1 VEVVEGDLCAERARE
16 ELKKLANLGLL
27 GIITLFLLLERSVGW
42 VPCEHF
48 LAESSMRPKSMG
60 CSKWEWS
67 GEHGEAS
74 VKDLGFIP
82 LRK

>member
-48 LAESSMRPKSMG
+48 LAEASMRPT
-60 CSKWEWS
+60 
-67 GEHGEAS
+67 
-74 VKDLGFIP
+74 
-82 LRK
+82 